1 MVQQVKCL
9 VWSLGSAGL
18 IPGPVQ
24 WIKDLALLQLW
35 CRLQLCSDSTPS
47 PGISICRGSGKKKK
61 KKKNQIFIEPV
72 LIFYASF
79 KT

>member
-35 CRLQLCSDSTPS
+35 CRLQLWSDSTPS

-61 KKKNQIFIEPV
+61 KKKRQISVNHLFS
-72 LIFYASF
+72 LYASL
-79 KT
+79 